1 MKSLSTTRRKVA
13 LGAVGAIACLGVGGT
28 AYAATSSGSSPSSPP
43 SSSPSPSSAPPSSTP
58 ASAGKHHRSLIDR
71 ADHATV
77 ELKVKG
83 KWVTY
88 TLDRGKVTA
97 VSASSITLARPD
109 GTSVTDAI
117 NPATKFR
124 GVSSEAGITVGKPA
138 GALSSNGTAL
148 RITQK
153 PATTPTPS
161 STPTA

>member
-1 MKSLSTTRRKVA
+1 MKVFSTTRRKVA
-13 LGAVGAIACLGVGGT
+13 LGAAGAVVCLGIGGT
-28 AYAATSSGSSPSSPP
+28 AYAATSASP
-43 SSSPSPSSAPPSSTP
+43 SSSPSPSSPSTAPAT
-58 ASAGKHHRSLIDR
+58 AAKHHRSLLDR
-71 ADHATV
+71 ADHATA

-97 VSASSITLARPD
+97 VSPTSITLARPD

-117 NPATKFR
+117 NSTTRFR
-124 GVSSEAGITVGKPA
+124 GVSSESGVTVGKPA

-153 PATTPTPS
+153 PATSTATPTS
-161 STPTA
+161 

>member
-1 MKSLSTTRRKVA
+1 MKVSNVLSTTRRKVA
-13 LGAVGAIACLGVGGT
+13 LGAIGGIACLGIGGT
-28 AYAATSSGSSPSSPP
+28 AYAATASGPSSGAPSTSSGAPSTGTT
-43 SSSPSPSSAPPSSTP
+43 APAATR
-58 ASAGKHHRSLIDR
+58 HHRSLIDR
-71 ADHATV
+71 AEHATV

-97 VSASSITLARPD
+97 VSPTSITLARPD

-117 NPATKFR
+117 NSATKFR
-124 GVSSEAGITVGKPA
+124 GVTSESGVSVGKDA

-153 PATTPTPS
+153 AATAPS
-161 STPTA
+161 N